1 MMATEPPPP
10 SGFSNFNQD
19 FSSYSEQSL
28 HSFHPD
34 GNSLDNGEVSWGSGG
49 NNAGYQNHNHG
60 ESSVEVPSAP
70 NNWSQMP
77 EKSIGFS
84 NILSKLSAGTST
96 PPLAPKDPDTT
107 TPSKFPTKKELIQK
121 NPNLNPTAKI
131 YAPSP
136 PVSPPFESRHGNP
149 NANPWSLDNG
159 GNMHGKQQNNS
170 PAPNSW
176 GGNGGAWG
184 QNSNRQF
191 DRHRGVRGSRN
202 DQPSA
207 SFVIRPAEPSQE
219 DRYECT
225 RLPSGIVV
233 QTHSGQAVEF
243 WERVHVPRSMFD
255 ISGLGPN
262 S

>member
-1 MMATEPPPP
+1 MMATEPPPS
-10 SGFSNFNQD
+10 SGFPNFNQD
-19 FSSYSEQSL
+19 FSSFAGQSV

-34 GNSLDNGEVSWGSGG
+34 GNSLDGDEVSWGNEG
-49 NNAGYQNHNHG
+49 NG
-60 ESSVEVPSAP
+60 VEFQVHENSAEGPSPP

-84 NILSKLSAGTST
+84 NILSKLSAGAST
-96 PPLAPKDPDTT
+96 PPLAPKDSDAT
-107 TPSKFPTKKELIQK
+107 TPLKFTNKKELAK
-121 NPNLNPTAKI
+121 NPNLNPTAKV

-136 PVSPPFESRHGNP
+136 PVSPPFESRRANP

-159 GNMHGKQQNNS
+159 SSMHNKQNNS
-170 PAPNSW
+170 PAPNGW
-176 GGNGGAWG
+176 VGNGGAWG
-184 QNSNRQF
+184 NGNTRQF
-191 DRHRGVRGSRN
+191 DRNRGVRGGLRN
-202 DQPSA
+202 DQPA
-207 SFVIRPAEPSQE
+207 TSFVIRPAEPSQE